1 MSKKIR
7 IKAIYVVMVVL
18 IIISAFPLNLA
29 RVDVVAADSVSDSD
43 SEHDPALLL
52 LHNALEISSDP
63 DIIAIQLNHH
73 TQSMTTTTTTTT
85 SAPSVA

>member
-29 RVDVVAADSVSDSD
+29 RVIVAADSVSD

-52 LHNALEISSDP
+52 GALEISSDP

-73 TQSMTTTTTTTT
+73 SQQH
-85 SAPSVA
+85 PLQL